1 MFQIKKNLFFILIL
15 LIPFF
20 TDSFLSSLEAGKRR
34 VIGIIMSAGADQD
47 KYSLDIR
54 DSVIMQIRRL
64 NQKLESKKQISL
76 IFINGGK
83 TAESSA
89 ESVQL
94 LYLKHKVLAII
105 GPSKI
110 SQAISS
116 AKAAEKLGVPFISL
130 ASSDALNDVL
140 RNWAF
145 SVAPSPS
152 LEIELLLDFLEE
164 RNLKKIA
171 LVSFAKKN
179 AFEARKQIFSRSP
192 KRNISIL
199 SDMVFELK
207 DYNFL
212 SYLSSN
218 KIESSEALV
227 HWENNTSSSEL
238 VQASLTYSGSQQ
250 FFILGFNSFNRKNFK
265 NIDIKRPVYFIIP
278 KFFTGPYLPD
288 FYEYKK
294 LIMRFRKDFKSQ
306 FGRKPSIFAARSVDA
321 IKILSSAIFQS
332 SGERKFTLEYLK
344 NIRKFNGLTGNF
356 DFSKNNNYLIG
367 NSYSIIHFQN
377 GLWNL
382 ESFE

>member
-1 MFQIKKNLFFILIL
+1 
-15 LIPFF
+15 
-20 TDSFLSSLEAGKRR
+20 
-34 VIGIIMSAGADQD
+34 
-47 KYSLDIR
+47 
-54 DSVIMQIRRL
+54 
-64 NQKLESKKQISL
+64 
-76 IFINGGK
+76 
-83 TAESSA
+83 
-89 ESVQL
+89 
-94 LYLKHKVLAII
+94 
-105 GPSKI
+105 
-110 SQAISS
+110 
-116 AKAAEKLGVPFISL
+116 
-130 ASSDALNDVL
+130 
-140 RNWAF
+140 
-145 SVAPSPS
+145 
-152 LEIELLLDFLEE
+152 
-164 RNLKKIA
+164 
-171 LVSFAKKN
+171 
-179 AFEARKQIFSRSP
+179 
-192 KRNISIL
+192 
-199 SDMVFELK
+199 MVFELK